1 MDKFSKYGL
10 SALCGSLAA
19 ISAVNAGELS
29 VTGSAKA
36 TWTSISKDLTGNP
49 LGMASAITFK
59 GSGELDG
66 GQEFSVTMANNDKSA
81 YSSGNITLNLNSL
94 GTIVVS
100 QAEGGQG
107 IGGYDDNMPRA
118 FEEAWDTGVGAGLD
132 LQKGVGSSTNISL
145 TTPKIMG
152 STVQVAFAGANDG
165 AQVNDKATSGIG
177 SRFQEGYDVVLDL
190 NQDYA
195 FYMPNVFIG
204 YSETKQGKHNGA
216 DNKQLRHEHEEGVI
230 GAVFSIG
237 PVKAGLQKSIE
248 HLGNEASGSTEYYG
262 NISWGV
268 SFNLNDD
275 LSVSYGEHTG
285 KKSLIGPGDQQD
297 VVTQSFQIA
306 YTMGGLSLNYADT
319 SIDNAAYVQGSTGD
333 KDGQLVALSLAF

>member
-19 ISAVNAGELS
+19 VSAVNAGELS

-118 FEEAWDTGVGAGLD
+118 FEEAWDAGVGAGLD
-132 LQKGVGSSTNISL
+132 MQKGVGSSTNISW
-145 TTPKIMG
+145 TSPKVMG

-204 YSETKQGKHNGA
+204 YSETKQGKENGA
-216 DNKQLRHEHEEGVI
+216 ANKALRHEHE
-230 GAVFSIG
+230 
-237 PVKAGLQKSIE
+237 VKAR
-248 HLGNEASGSTEYYG
+248 A
-262 NISWGV
+262 
-268 SFNLNDD
+268 
-275 LSVSYGEHTG
+275 
-285 KKSLIGPGDQQD
+285 
-297 VVTQSFQIA
+297 
-306 YTMGGLSLNYADT
+306 
-319 SIDNAAYVQGSTGD
+319 
-333 KDGQLVALSLAF
+333 